1 MEAPT
6 MKKRSDFFKEEG
18 YESILDGILAVNWKE
33 LSSSQFK
40 RLQSIAYID
49 QVCHL
54 LEIPREKRTDAILGT
69 NEMLDLSNLEN
80 AEKRLRNLQENVI
93 LRYKEAFVKVVDQN
107 KILVKTL
114 GTDIELDTL
123 IVENSDSCLV
133 M

>member
-1 MEAPT
+1 